1 MFWREVAPSR
11 DLPIARC
18 LSPLGHLFPRAEDVC
33 VRSAAGLA
41 RRSLDP
47 LPDTLAWA
55 TSDGP
60 HACTSRGRRPR
71 GEAGLAPASP
81 SCSPAAAQTS
91 LLIQKHPSPDGGT
104 PGGPGPFLESHP
116 GWHRPPWFLPPACPV
131 VPKMLTCTIPHQTRR
146 ADPHQPTKGTRA
158 ERCSSQNPY
167 QGAFLVERTEN
178 NKRQRNEPERDRKRV
193 AGR

>member
-18 LSPLGHLFPRAEDVC
+18 LSPLGHLFPHAEDVC

-47 LPDTLAWA
+47 LPDTLARA

-60 HACTSRGRRPR
+60 HARTSRGRRPQ

-81 SCSPAAAQTS
+81 SRSPAAAQTS
-91 LLIQKHPSPDGGT
+91 LLIQKHPSPGGGM
-104 PGGPGPFLESHP
+104 PGGPGSFLESHP
-116 GWHRPPWFLPPACPV
+116 GRHRHPWCPPPACPV
-131 VPKMLTCTIPHQTRR
+131 VPKMLTCTIPHQTQC
-146 ADPHQPTKGTRA
+146 ADPHQPTEGTWA

-178 NKRQRNEPERDRKRV
+178 NKRQRNKPERDRKRV
-193 AGR
+193 AGC